1 MLELVVK
8 AVITGFVLSIM
19 IGPVFFLLLETS
31 IRKGIRAA
39 LAFDLGVLF
48 SDSLYITIAF
58 FFYSEVSDLMKGENE
73 AYLKMFGGLMLVL
86 FGIITYIKSPKE
98 EKIKDLGQNHSLKDY
113 VMLFVKGMLL
123 NMANPMVIFYW
134 FSVMALGAK
143 HNTDMSFSTQMF
155 IYIGIILSVFFLVDI
170 LKIIG
175 AKKLR
180 PFITNKVLKSLN
192 HFTGGILALFG
203 IILLIQG
210 ILDKM

>member
-1 MLELVVK
+1 MLELVIK

-39 LAFDLGVLF
+39 LAFDIGVLF
-48 SDSLYITIAF
+48 SDSLYVSIAF
-58 FFYSEVSDLMKGENE
+58 FFYSEVSELIKGENE
-73 AYLKMFGGLMLVL
+73 AYLKMFGGLMLVV
-86 FGIITYIKSPKE
+86 FGTVTYIKTPKE
-98 EKIKDLGQNHSLKDY
+98 EKINDLGQNHTLKDY

-123 NMANPMVIFYW
+123 NIANPMVVFYW

-143 HNTDMSFSTQMF
+143 HDTNMSFSTQMF
-155 IYIGIILSVFFLVDI
+155 IYIGIILSVFFCIDI
-170 LKIIG
+170 LKIVG

-192 HFTGGILALFG
+192 HITGAILALFG
-203 IILLIQG
+203 VILLIQG
-210 ILDKM
+210 IFDKM

>member
-8 AVITGFVLSIM
+8 AVITGFVLSVM

-73 AYLKMFGGLMLVL
+73 AYLKMFGGFMLLL

-98 EKIKDLGQNHSLKDY
+98 EKIKDLGQNHTLKDY

-143 HNTDMSFSTQMF
+143 HNTDMSFSTQML

-210 ILDKM
+210 VLDKM